1 MKWTKPEMDKLKLL
15 AKKGLAHDEIAK
27 VCLSSV
33 AESRLQNVPFFLVS
47 D

>member
-1 MKWTKPEMDKLKLL
+1 MKWTEPEVDKLKLL

-33 AESRLQNVPFFLVS
+33 GRESPPERAFSPGV
-47 D
+47 